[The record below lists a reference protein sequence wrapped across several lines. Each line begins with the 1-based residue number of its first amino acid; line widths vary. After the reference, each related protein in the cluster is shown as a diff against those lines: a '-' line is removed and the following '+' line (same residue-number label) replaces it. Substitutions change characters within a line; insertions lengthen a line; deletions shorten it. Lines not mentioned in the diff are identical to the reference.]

1 MTDGAAGGR
10 EPADGSTGA
19 NGRNVDPLERIRP
32 RGVVPTG
39 RWTGMAALALVP
51 VGLGVLL
58 RHPPLVLVGA
68 LGVAFAGY
76 ARGDTAPDLDVTIE
90 RELSD
95 PTPDPGDEVTV
106 TLRIRNDGDG
116 VLPDLRAVDGV
127 PAALA
132 TDDPA
137 RLGTALRPGRTAT
150 FSYRVTAIRGA
161 HEWDPVHVL
170 ARNPSGSRE
179 RDARIDAEGATTLRC
194 APELE
199 ATASLPLRGLTTV
212 YSGRVPTDVGGAG
225 IEFHSTREYR
235 HGDPAKR
242 VNWARYARTG
252 ELSTLEFREERAATV
267 VVCID
272 AREGAYLAPD
282 PESPN
287 AVERSVEAAAQAVP
301 ALLDSGDRVGVA
313 AFAPGDC
320 RLDPGVGDDHAA
332 RAREL
337 LATHPS
343 LAPTPSDERFLP
355 TTWVRRFRRWLP
367 ADAQVLFCTPLPDDY
382 AATVARRL
390 DAYGHAVTVI
400 SPDPT
405 ADDTPG
411 HRLAGIERANRV
423 SRLRSAGI
431 RVLDWGEESLAT
443 ELERADARWSR

>member
-1 MTDGAAGGR
+1 MSDARRGGDAR
-10 EPADGSTGA
+10 AT
-19 NGRNVDPLERIRP
+19 NGRNVATFDRLRAA
-32 RGVVPTG
+32 GVVPTG
-39 RWTGMAALALVP
+39 RWAGMAALALVP
-51 VGLGVLL
+51 VGMGVLL

-68 LGVAFAGY
+68 LGVAYAAY
-76 ARGDTAPDLDVTIE
+76 ARGDSAPEVTVALE

-106 TLRIRNDGDG
+106 TVRVRNDGER
-116 VLPDLRAVDGV
+116 VLPDLRVVDGV

-132 TDDPA
+132 SESPA

-150 FSYRVTAIRGA
+150 LRYRVTAVRGM

-179 RDARIDAEGATTLRC
+179 RDTRIDAEGATTMRC
-194 APELE
+194 TPELE
-199 ATASLPLRGLTTV
+199 ASSSLPLRGLTTV

-225 IEFHSTREYR
+225 LEFHSTREYR
-235 HGDPAKR
+235 HGDPANR

-252 ELSTLEFREERAATV
+252 TLSTLEFREERAATV
-267 VVCID
+267 VVCVD
-272 AREGAYLAPD
+272 AREEAYLAPD
-282 PESPN
+282 HESAN
-287 AVERSVEAAAQAVP
+287 AVERSVEAASQAVP

-313 AFAPGDC
+313 AFGPGDC
-320 RLDPGVGDDHAA
+320 WLAPGVGDDHAV

-337 LATHPS
+337 LATHPT
-343 LAPTPSDERFLP
+343 LAPTPSGERFLA
-355 TTWVRRFRRWLP
+355 TTWVRRFRRRIP

-382 AATVARRL
+382 AVTVARRL

-411 HRLAGIERANRV
+411 RRLARVERANRV
-423 SRLRSAGI
+423 SRLRAAGI
-431 RVLDWGEESLAT
+431 RVLDWGDEPLAT
-443 ELERADARWSR
+443 ELERAAARWSR

>member
-1 MTDGAAGGR
+1 MAEFD
-10 EPADGSTGA
+10 
-19 NGRNVDPLERIRP
+19 RIRP

-39 RWTGMAALALVP
+39 RWTGVAALALVP

-58 RHPPLVLVGA
+58 RHPPLVLAGA
-68 LGVAFAGY
+68 VGVAFAAY
-76 ARGDTAPDLDVTIE
+76 ARGDAAPDPDVTLE
-90 RELSD
+90 RSLSD

-106 TLRIRNDGDG
+106 TLRVRNDGDG
-116 VLPDLRAVDGV
+116 VLPDLRLVDGL

-132 TDDPA
+132 SDGPA

-150 FSYRVTAIRGA
+150 LRYDVTAVRGA
-161 HEWDPVHVL
+161 HEFDPVHVL

-179 RDARIDAEGATTLRC
+179 RDARLVAEGETTLRC
-194 APELE
+194 TPELE
-199 ATASLPLRGLTTV
+199 ASSSLPLRGLTTV
-212 YSGRVPTDVGGAG
+212 LSGRVPTDVGGSG
-225 IEFHSTREYR
+225 LEFHSTREYR

-272 AREGAYLAPD
+272 AREEAYLAPD
-282 PESPN
+282 EDAAN
-287 AVERSVEAAAQAVP
+287 AVERSVEAATQAVP
-301 ALLDSGDRVGVA
+301 ALLASGDRVGIA
-313 AFAPGDC
+313 ASGPGDC
-320 RLDPGVGDDHAA
+320 FLDPGIGDGHAA

-337 LATHPS
+337 LATHPA
-343 LAPTPSDERFLP
+343 LAPTPDDERFLP

-367 ADAQVLFCTPLPDDY
+367 ADAQVLFCTPLADDY
-382 AATVARRL
+382 AVTVARRL

-411 HRLAGIERANRV
+411 HRLAGVERSNRV
-423 SRLRSAGI
+423 SRLRSSGL
-431 RVLDWGEESLAT
+431 RVIDWGEEPLAT
-443 ELERADARWSR
+443 ELERAAARWSR

>member
-1 MTDGAAGGR
+1 MSGR
-10 EPADGSTGA
+10 ADRTGA
-19 NGRNVDPLERIRP
+19 TGGSGRNVDPLERVRP

-68 LGVAFAGY
+68 LGVAFAAY
-76 ARGDTAPDLDVTIE
+76 ARGDAAPELDVTLE

-106 TLRIRNDGDG
+106 TLRVRNDGGG
-116 VLPDLRAVDGV
+116 VLPDLRLVDGV

-132 TDDPA
+132 SERPA

-150 FSYRVTAIRGA
+150 LRYAVTAVRGA
-161 HEWDPVHVL
+161 HEFDPVHLL

-179 RDARIDAEGATTLRC
+179 RDARLEAEGATTIRC
-194 APELE
+194 TPELE
-199 ATASLPLRGLTTV
+199 ASASLPLRGLTTV

-225 IEFHSTREYR
+225 LEFHSTREYR

-252 ELSTLEFREERAATV
+252 ELSTLQFREERAATV

-272 AREGAYLAPD
+272 AREEAYRAPD
-282 PESPN
+282 GESAN
-287 AVERSVEAAAQAVP
+287 AVERGVEAATVAVP
-301 ALLDSGDRVGVA
+301 ALLDSGDRVGIA
-313 AFAPGDC
+313 AFGPGDC
-320 RLDPGVGDDHAA
+320 WLSPGVGDDHAA
-332 RAREL
+332 RARDL
-337 LATHPS
+337 LATHPA
-343 LAPTPSDERFLP
+343 LAPTPSGERFLP
-355 TTWVRRFRRWLP
+355 TTWLRRFRRRLP

-382 AATVARRL
+382 AVTVARRL
-390 DAYGHAVTVI
+390 DAHGHAVTVI
-400 SPDPT
+400 APDAT

-411 HRLAGIERANRV
+411 HRLAGVERANRV
-423 SRLRSAGI
+423 SRLRAAGI

-443 ELERADARWSR
+443 ELERAAARWSR

>member
-1 MTDGAAGGR
+1 
-10 EPADGSTGA
+10 
-19 NGRNVDPLERIRP
+19 
-32 RGVVPTG
+32 
-39 RWTGMAALALVP
+39 MAALALVP

-68 LGVAFAGY
+68 LGVAFAAF
-76 ARGDTAPDLDVTIE
+76 ARGDTAPEIDVALE

-95 PTPDPGDEVTV
+95 PTPDPGDTVTV
-106 TLRIRNDGDG
+106 TLRVRNEGDG
-116 VLPDLRAVDGV
+116 VLPDLRVVDGV

-132 TDDPA
+132 AEGPA

-150 FSYRVTAIRGA
+150 LRYEVTAVRGA

-179 RDARIDAEGATTLRC
+179 RDARLEATGTTTLRC
-194 APELE
+194 TPELE
-199 ATASLPLRGLTTV
+199 ASSSLPLRGLTTV
-212 YSGRVPTDVGGAG
+212 YSGRVPTDVGGSG
-225 IEFHSTREYR
+225 LEFHSTREYR

-272 AREGAYLAPD
+272 AREEAYLAPD
-282 PESPN
+282 AESAN
-287 AVERSVEAAAQAVP
+287 AVERSVEAASQAVP

-313 AFAPGDC
+313 AFGPGDC
-320 RLDPGVGDDHAA
+320 WLDPGVGDDHAV

-337 LATHPS
+337 LATHPA
-343 LAPTPSDERFLP
+343 LAPTPAGERFLP

-382 AATVARRL
+382 AVTVARRL
-390 DAYGHAVTVI
+390 DAYGHAVTVV

-411 HRLAGIERANRV
+411 HRLSRVERANRV

-431 RVLDWGEESLAT
+431 RVLDWGDEPLAT
-443 ELERADARWSR
+443 ELERASARWSR

>member
-1 MTDGAAGGR
+1 
-10 EPADGSTGA
+10 
-19 NGRNVDPLERIRP
+19 
-32 RGVVPTG
+32 
-39 RWTGMAALALVP
+39 MAALALVP

-68 LGVAFAGY
+68 LGVALAAY
-76 ARGDTAPDLDVTIE
+76 ARGDAAPELDVTIE
-90 RELSD
+90 RDLSD

-106 TLRIRNDGDG
+106 TLRVRNDGDG
-116 VLPDLRAVDGV
+116 VLPDLRLVDGV

-132 TDDPA
+132 TDAPA

-150 FSYRVTAIRGA
+150 LTYRVTAVRGA

-179 RDARIDAEGATTLRC
+179 RDARIDADGVTTLRC
-194 APELE
+194 TPELE
-199 ATASLPLRGLTTV
+199 ASASLPLRGLTTV

-252 ELSTLEFREERAATV
+252 ELSTLDFREERAATV

-272 AREGAYLAPD
+272 AREGAYLARD
-282 PESPN
+282 AESPN
-287 AVERSVEAAAQAVP
+287 AVERSVEAASQAVP

-320 RLDPGVGDDHAA
+320 RLAPGVGDEHAA

-337 LATHPS
+337 LATDPA
-343 LAPTPSDERFLP
+343 LAPTPTDERFLP

-367 ADAQVLFCTPLPDDY
+367 EDAQVLLCTPLPDDY
-382 AATVARRL
+382 AVTVARRL

-405 ADDTPG
+405 VDDTPG
-411 HRLAGIERANRV
+411 HRLAGVERANRV
-423 SRLRSAGI
+423 SRLRAAGI

-443 ELERADARWSR
+443 ELERAAARWSR